1 MQLTDIGRVVAV
13 NNSASAT
20 ITIPLNSTTPFP
32 IGTLIN
38 VYSMTTNPV
47 FVAATTGVTLRPA
60 NSVRLFSQYT
70 EISLRK
76 RDTNEWVASGNI
88 L

>member
-1 MQLTDIGRVVAV
+1 LGDVGKVISV
-13 NNSASAT
+13 NNSASGT
-20 ITIPLNSTTPFP
+20 ITIPLNSSVAFP
-32 IGTLIN
+32 VGTLIN
-38 VYSMTTNPV
+38 VYARTDQPV
-47 FVAATTGVTLRPA
+47 FVTPATGVTLRPKS
-60 NSVRLFSQYT
+60 NIRLFEQYT